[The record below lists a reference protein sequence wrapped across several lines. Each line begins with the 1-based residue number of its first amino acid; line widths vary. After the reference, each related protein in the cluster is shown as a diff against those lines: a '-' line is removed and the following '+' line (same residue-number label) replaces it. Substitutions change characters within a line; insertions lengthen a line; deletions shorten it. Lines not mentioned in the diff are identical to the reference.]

1 MKSLKLTLQGRP
13 TTKKNSSRVV
23 RMGGFTKVLPSKAFV
38 EYEKGCLWQ
47 LMRHKRHRFTT
58 PVHLKCLYYMPD
70 KRAYPDLQGL
80 LQATADILEKA
91 GILENDRLIVLHDGS
106 RIAGLDKNNPRVE
119 IEIEE
124 MPTDDI
130 AYRIDPYLI
139 KRQQEENTT
148 KLFG

>member
-13 TTKKNSSRVV
+13 TTKKNSPRVV
-23 RMGGFTKVLPSKAFV
+23 RMGGFTKVLPSKAY
-38 EYEKGCLWQ
+38 EDYEKGCLWQ
-47 LMRHKRHRFTT
+47 LMRYKHQSFST

-91 GILENDRLIVLHDGS
+91 RIIENDRLIVIHDGS

-119 IEIEE
+119 IEIME
-124 MPTDDI
+124 MPEDDI
-130 AYRIDPYLI
+130 SYSIDPYLI
-139 KRQQEENTT
+139 KQR
-148 KLFG
+148 KAKSAVSLFG